1 MPATV
6 TVETLDALS
15 PRDLPQLDALV
26 AASGWNQL
34 VADWRLFER
43 LGSVHAIRDGEGN
56 IVASGAVLPLERAA
70 DAPRNQPGAAW
81 ISMILVAPAAR
92 GQASSL
98 ERSLKQRSTSY
109 SSWVD
114 TGECAW

>member
-1 MPATV
+1 MPATAL
-6 TVETLDALS
+6 VETLDALS
-15 PRDLPQLDALV
+15 PRELPQLDALV

-34 VADWRLFER
+34 AADWRLFER
-43 LGSVHAIRDGEGN
+43 LGSVHAIRDGEGT

-92 GQASSL
+92 GQGL
-98 ERSLKQRSTSY
+98 
-109 SSWVD
+109 
-114 TGECAW
+114 G